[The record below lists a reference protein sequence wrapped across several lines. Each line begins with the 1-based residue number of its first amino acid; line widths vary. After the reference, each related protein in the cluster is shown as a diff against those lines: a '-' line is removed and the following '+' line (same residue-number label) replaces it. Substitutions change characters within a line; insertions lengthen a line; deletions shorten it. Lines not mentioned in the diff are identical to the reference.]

1 MSKTSKIK
9 ILLTVVAFVFGF
21 ACTREKSK
29 EDDKIVIA
37 YDIFPILGQSNAYY
51 GLGLDSLLD
60 RPSELIFQLG
70 RFGENDMKLIQA
82 RHPLEHHLPVNN
94 RIGFAMT
101 FAKLY
106 LQNYWAANRRVLLIP
121 CAENGSSFR
130 FRRWNKGDTLYN
142 DAVNRIKYVLNKYP
156 GSEVKAFLWHQGES
170 DVYWGRDYTGLLDR
184 MITNMRQDIAGPT
197 GESIPFVVGGFV
209 PYWADQRIDR
219 RILDSVIMETPKR
232 VAHTGYA
239 NPRFPFIISKPDN
252 QVDDIHFNAAGQ
264 REMGKRYFEEYKKL
278 RIN

>member
-1 MSKTSKIK
+1 MRPTNYLKIISTTFFLTLGFSCNPDKSREDESK
-9 ILLTVVAFVFGF
+9 
-21 ACTREKSK
+21 
-29 EDDKIVIA
+29 KIV
-37 YDIFPILGQSNAYY
+37 YDIFPVLGQSNVYY
-51 GLGLDSLLD
+51 GSGIDSLLD
-60 RPSELIFQLG
+60 RPDDLILQLG
-70 RFGENDMKLIQA
+70 RYGANNLQLIPA
-82 RHPLEHHLPVNN
+82 REPMEHHLPVSN
-94 RIGFAMT
+94 RNGFAMT

-184 MITNMRQDIAGPT
+184 MITSMRRDIAGPR
-197 GESIPFVVGGFV
+197 GDSIPFVVGGFV
-209 PYWADQRIDR
+209 PYWADLLKDR
-219 RILDSVIMETPKR
+219 RITDSVIRETPIRLAK
-232 VAHTGYA
+232 TGYA
-239 NPRFPFIISKPDN
+239 NPRFPFVISKPNN
-252 QVDDIHFNAAGQ
+252 QVDDIHFDAAGQ
-264 REMGKRYFEEYKKL
+264 REMGKRYFEEYKRL